1 MDCDLSERRDN
12 RAFMAWTASEPLNR
26 LLLVDAPALVL
37 SPDGA
42 HMLWA
47 NPSGA
52 ARLGAGNLE
61 SLLQEEFPE
70 SLPLRRQISHLF
82 RWLRGENEQVQRLR
96 LGRSAA
102 TPLDMV
108 RVSKLR
114 NLDGVSGILLRP
126 VGNAKAP
133 VNDVDADV
141 LTDWLASGHHY
152 AALLSASGDVIAAS
166 GAFQELRK
174 AAGELQDLL
183 DTADDSLVPVSRHLN
198 IEAGVRHLVT
208 VYKMPFGGAEAFL
221 LLVDGEEVSLRRTTG
236 PMTRTG
242 DLINMPKAANDTE
255 RAPRPPEVADIE
267 KDDFSSPPTPKPQVT
282 LEDVQMAIQN
292 AMNTKVSIDSEG
304 RRAEPPKDLVQEDAK
319 PAEAKPTA
327 DIMRFVWRMDE
338 GFKFTFVSPEFQV
351 LVGLRGAFEGRT
363 WQDIAGDYQLDPD
376 KKIQE
381 IISSKDLWGGQRV
394 TWALPKRKA
403 RAEIELSAMPVFD
416 DQRKFQGYRGF
427 GSCRLE
433 QDEEILKSKETK
445 AKSLQQKVIDENTIP
460 EIEAAESAID
470 VSDGTPENTT
480 QENAAEF
487 PAIIDTRESDQ
498 LDSLRGLTADERKAF
513 EEIGRTIGGKVPTGV
528 DISEVT
534 SEEPVLD
541 VSDVETFKES
551 TSEPTQGPEPAT
563 ISEIEQ
569 MPAALEEKFPRL
581 VPRAS
586 AEAELRSI
594 LDRLTIGVLVVRE
607 DRLLYA
613 NKHLAQMAGY
623 SDTDSYLSAKAA
635 ASMGGFALDPV
646 KNSDGV
652 MKFTGMNN
660 VVHSVRATIG
670 KIDWMGAPASLL
682 VVDPVP
688 VTPDAAPVPVEVS
701 AGSEAWNAEELLAI
715 LNTATEGV
723 LMINSSGKVLAMNH
737 GAEALFGESQ
747 EALKGK
753 ELTELLAPESH
764 KVSHD
769 YLQSIL
775 GAGVASVL
783 NDGRDVIGRTTQGGY
798 MPLFMTMGRVG
809 DQTNDEGFESLRLCV
824 VLRDITQWKRA
835 EDDLIAAR
843 HNAEKA
849 NTAKSDFLAKISH
862 EIRTPLNAILGFS
875 EVIMEERFGP
885 IGNPRYKDY
894 ISDIHTSGAHVIN
907 LVNDML
913 DISKIEAGQLDLSFA
928 AVDLGEVLKECVAVM
943 QPQANE
949 ARVII
954 RTSLSEDLPRV
965 VADAKT
971 IRQIALNLLSNSI
984 KFTAEG
990 GQVIVSAVLEKDG
1003 DLVLRVRDTGIGMDE
1018 MDIATAM
1025 EPFRQLDSANAPLPR
1040 GKNGRTGGGTGLG
1053 LPLTKALVEANRAD
1067 FSIESTPEKGTL
1079 IKVVFPNTRV
1089 LAE

>member
-1 MDCDLSERRDN
+1 
-12 RAFMAWTASEPLNR
+12 MAWTASEPLNQ

-61 SLLQEEFPE
+61 SLLREEFPE

-82 RWLRGENEQVQRLR
+82 RWLRGEREQVQRLR

-108 RVSKLR
+108 RVRKLR
-114 NLDGVSGILLRP
+114 NLDGVSGVLLQP
-126 VGNAKAP
+126 VASGPGASTRVNA
-133 VNDVDADV
+133 DT
-141 LTDWLASGHHY
+141 LTNWLASGHHY
-152 AALLSASGDVIAAS
+152 AALLSADGDVISSS
-166 GAFQELRK
+166 GAFHDLRK
-174 AAGELQDLL
+174 AAGDLQALL
-183 DTADDSLVPVSRHLN
+183 DTAYDSPVPVSRHLN
-198 IEAGVRHLVT
+198 VEAGVRHLVT
-208 VYKMPFGGAEAFL
+208 AFKMPFGTADAFL
-221 LLVDGEEVSLRRTTG
+221 LLVDAEEVSLRRNIG
-236 PMTRTG
+236 SMPMSG
-242 DLINMPKAANDTE
+242 NHIHVPEPANDTE
-255 RAPRPPEVADIE
+255 PASLQPIAPEEDVIE
-267 KDDFSSPPTPKPQVT
+267 PVEEKTSPPKTEVT
-282 LEDVQMAIQN
+282 LEDLQLAIEN
-292 AMNTKVSIDSEG
+292 AVGSKVDIDREHQ
-304 RRAEPPKDLVQEDAK
+304 RAEPPKAIIAATKQAT
-319 PAEAKPTA
+319 TA
-327 DIMRFVWRMDE
+327 DVMRFVWRMDE
-338 GFKFTFVSPEFQV
+338 SFKFTFVSPEFQV
-351 LVGLRGAFEGRT
+351 LVGLRGAFEGRS
-363 WQDIAGDYQLDPD
+363 WQDIAGDYQLDPE
-376 KKIQE
+376 KTVQAV
-381 IISSKDLWGGQRV
+381 ISSKDMWGGQRIV
-394 TWALPKRKA
+394 WALPKRKA

-416 DQRKFQGYRGF
+416 DERKFQGYRGF

-433 QDEEILKSKETK
+433 KDAEIQKP
-445 AKSLQQKVIDENTIP
+445 QKVAQTELAQDVP
-460 EIEAAESAID
+460 EDTQSLDANGAPETAEQSAVVD
-470 VSDGTPENTT
+470 KP
-480 QENAAEF
+480 AEEL
-487 PAIIDTRESDQ
+487 PAIIDTRPLVQTE
-498 LDSLRGLTADERKAF
+498 SLRGLSVDERKAF
-513 EEIGRTIGGKVPTGV
+513 EEIGRALGTK
-528 DISEVT
+528 
-534 SEEPVLD
+534 EPD
-541 VSDVETFKES
+541 
-551 TSEPTQGPEPAT
+551 QEPAT
-563 ISEIEQ
+563 AAVAQEPEQVTTEPGSSGSDHVVDEPDTLTETEVTAHQELVDVSEPIE
-569 MPAALEEKFPRL
+569 KNFPRL
-581 VPRAS
+581 VPDAS
-586 AEAELRSI
+586 AEAELRAI
-594 LDRLTIGVLVVRE
+594 LDQLSIGVLVVRE

-613 NKHLAQMAGY
+613 NKHLAQLAGY
-623 SDTDSYLSAKAA
+623 KDTKSYLSAKASA
-635 ASMGGFALDPV
+635 AMGGFALDPV

-652 MKFTGMNN
+652 MRFTGMNN
-660 VVHSVRATIG
+660 VTHRVRATIG
-670 KIDWMGAPASLL
+670 KIDWMGKPASLL

-688 VTPDAAPVPVEVS
+688 EKADASAVHASDQAPDT
-701 AGSEAWNAEELLAI
+701 GSEAWNAEELLAI

-723 LMINSSGKVLAMNH
+723 LMINAHGKVLALNH

-747 EALKGK
+747 EVLKGR
-753 ELTELLAPESH
+753 ELTDLLAPESH
-764 KVSHD
+764 KVCHD

-809 DQTNDEGFESLRLCV
+809 DQPTDKDTADFRLCV

-913 DISKIEAGQLDLSFA
+913 DISKIEAGQLDLSFT
-928 AVDLGEVLKECVAVM
+928 AVDLGDVLKECVALM

-954 RTSLSEDLPRV
+954 RTSLADDLPRV

-1003 DLVLRVRDTGIGMDE
+1003 DLVLRVRDTGIGMNDV
-1018 MDIATAM
+1018 DIATAM
-1025 EPFRQLDSANAPLPR
+1025 EPFRQVDSASAPSPR
-1040 GKNGRTGGGTGLG
+1040 GQNTRTSGGTGLG
-1053 LPLTKALVEANRAD
+1053 LPLTKALVEANRAE
-1067 FSIESTPEKGTL
+1067 FAIESTPAKGTL
-1079 IKVVFPNTRV
+1079 IRVIFPNTRV

>member
-1 MDCDLSERRDN
+1 
-12 RAFMAWTASEPLNR
+12 MAWTASEPLNR

-37 SPDGA
+37 STDGA

-61 SLLQEEFPE
+61 TLLSEEFPE
-70 SLPLRRQISHLF
+70 NLPLRRQISHLF
-82 RWLRGENEQVQRLR
+82 RWLRGEHEQVQRLR
-96 LGRSAA
+96 LGRSAT

-108 RVSKLR
+108 RVRKLR
-114 NLDGVSGILLRP
+114 NLDGVSGILLQP
-126 VGNAKAP
+126 VGAAANEHG
-133 VNDVDADV
+133 DVDPV
-141 LTDWLASGHHY
+141 TLTDWLASGHHY
-152 AALLSASGDVIAAS
+152 AALLSADGDVIAAS
-166 GAFQELRK
+166 GAFQELRR
-174 AAGELQDLL
+174 AAGELQALL
-183 DTADDSLVPVSRHLN
+183 DTAEDSPVPVSRHLN
-198 IEAGVRHLVT
+198 VEAGVRHLVT
-208 VYKMPFGGAEAFL
+208 AYKMPFGGAEAFL
-221 LLVDGEEVSLRRTTG
+221 LLVDAEEVSLRRNIG
-236 PMTRTG
+236 SMPLNH
-242 DLINMPKAANDTE
+242 DLISVPKPANDTE
-255 RAPRPPEVADIE
+255 RAPIPIAAQEEELETSDLPAHS
-267 KDDFSSPPTPKPQVT
+267 KAQVT

-292 AMNTKVSIDSEG
+292 AVGTKVSIDSEDK
-304 RRAEPPKDLVQEDAK
+304 RAEPPKTV
-319 PAEAKPTA
+319 EASKETNTA
-327 DIMRFVWRMDE
+327 ADVMRFVWRMDG

-351 LVGLRGAFEGRT
+351 LVGLRGAFEGRS

-376 KKIQE
+376 KLVQAA
-381 IISSKDLWGGQRV
+381 ISSKDMWGGHRV
-394 TWALPKRKA
+394 VWELPKRKA

-416 DQRKFQGYRGF
+416 DERKFQGYRGF

-433 QDEEILKSKETK
+433 QDANFSKTKTRTQPTKPHKHDIPVEEIAPETLD
-445 AKSLQQKVIDENTIP
+445 ALAAS
-460 EIEAAESAID
+460 EAA
-470 VSDGTPENTT
+470 VSVDKSVEKIPS
-480 QENAAEF
+480 
-487 PAIIDTRESDQ
+487 IIDTRTPVETE
-498 LDSLRGLTADERKAF
+498 SLRGLTADERKAF
-513 EEIGRTIGGKVPTGV
+513 EEIGRTLGKKTPKELNAWKAIAEESELSTANTNARDEDDGAAAV
-528 DISEVT
+528 DAEQASEKLPVA
-534 SEEPVLD
+534 EPKIV
-541 VSDVETFKES
+541 
-551 TSEPTQGPEPAT
+551 EPASQQT
-563 ISEIEQ
+563 
-569 MPAALEEKFPRL
+569 FPRL
-581 VPRAS
+581 VTSAS

-594 LDRLTIGVLVVRE
+594 LDRLDIGVLVVRE

-613 NKHLAQMAGY
+613 NKQLAQMAGY
-623 SDTDSYLSAKAA
+623 SDTESYLSAKAA
-635 ASMGGFALDPV
+635 VAMGGFALDPV
-646 KNSDGV
+646 RDSGGV

-660 VVHSVRATIG
+660 VTHSVRATIG
-670 KIDWMGAPASLL
+670 KIDWMGCAASLL
-682 VVDPVP
+682 MVDPVP
-688 VTPDAAPVPVEVS
+688 ANSNITASGGTDVAN
-701 AGSEAWNAEELLAI
+701 EAWNAEELLAI

-723 LMINSSGKVLAMNH
+723 LMINSDGKVLALNH

-747 EALKGK
+747 NVLKGK
-753 ELTELLAPESH
+753 DLTELLAPESH
-764 KVSHD
+764 KIAHD

-783 NDGRDVIGRTTQGGY
+783 NDGRDVIGRTAQGGY

-809 DQTNDEGFESLRLCV
+809 DQHSAEGAESLRLCV

-928 AVDLGEVLKECVAVM
+928 AVDLGEVLKECVALM

-954 RTSLSEDLPRV
+954 RTSLSEDLPRI

-971 IRQIALNLLSNSI
+971 VRQIALNLLSNSI

-1003 DLVLRVRDTGIGMDE
+1003 DLILRVRDTGIGMNE
-1018 MDIATAM
+1018 RDIETAM
-1025 EPFRQLDSANAPLPR
+1025 EPFRQVDSANAPLSR
-1040 GKNGRTGGGTGLG
+1040 GSNSRSSGGTGLG
-1053 LPLTKALVEANRAD
+1053 LPLTKALVEANRAE
-1067 FSIESTPEKGTL
+1067 FSIESTPAKGTL

>member
-1 MDCDLSERRDN
+1 
-12 RAFMAWTASEPLNR
+12 MAWTASEPLNR

-37 SPDGA
+37 SPEGA

-114 NLDGVSGILLRP
+114 NLDGVSGILLQP

-133 VNDVDADV
+133 VNDVDPDV

-152 AALLSASGDVIAAS
+152 AALLSVDGDVIAAS

-183 DTADDSLVPVSRHLN
+183 DTANDSLVPVSRHLN

-236 PMTRTG
+236 PMARTG

-255 RAPRPPEVADIE
+255 RAPRPPEIADIE
-267 KDDFSSPPTPKPQVT
+267 TDDLSSQPTPKPQVT

-292 AMNTKVSIDSEG
+292 AVNTKASIDGEG
-304 RRAEPPKDLVQEDAK
+304 RRAEPPKDLVQKETK
-319 PAEAKPTA
+319 SAEAKPAA

-338 GFKFTFVSPEFQV
+338 RFKFTFVSPEFQV
-351 LVGLRGAFEGRT
+351 LVGLRGAFEGRS

-376 KKIQE
+376 KKIQT
-381 IISSKDLWGGQRV
+381 IISSKDLWGGQRI

-433 QDEEILKSKETK
+433 QDEEILVPKK
-445 AKSLQQKVIDENTIP
+445 AKEKPQHQELLDENTISG
-460 EIEAAESAID
+460 IENAEGAID
-470 VSDGTPENTT
+470 VGDATPDNTT
-480 QENAAEF
+480 QDNAEEI
-487 PAIIDTRESDQ
+487 PAIFDTREADQ

-513 EEIGRTIGGKVPTGV
+513 EEIGRTIGGKAPTV
-528 DISEVT
+528 ADILDVAAEGP
-534 SEEPVLD
+534 ELD
-541 VSDVETFKES
+541 VSDVEVFKEN
-551 TSEPTQGPEPAT
+551 TSDVNDPKPAT
-563 ISEIEQ
+563 DTEIEKI
-569 MPAALEEKFPRL
+569 PAAVEEKFPRL

-660 VVHSVRATIG
+660 VAHSVRATIG

-688 VTPDAAPVPVEVS
+688 VTTDAAPVPVEVS

-747 EALKGK
+747 DVLKGK

-894 ISDIHTSGAHVIN
+894 ISDIHTSGTHVIN

-928 AVDLGEVLKECVAVM
+928 AVDLSEVLKECVALM

-1003 DLVLRVRDTGIGMDE
+1003 NLVLRVRDTGIGMDE

-1025 EPFRQLDSANAPLPR
+1025 EPFRQVDSANAPLPR
-1040 GKNGRTGGGTGLG
+1040 GKSGRTGGGTGLG